1 MVTAVLAAF
10 PPPVVRMEED
20 RSFSSGLG
28 KEGIM
33 ARVSRAALPMQRILV
48 GLGRWCLQ
56 VLLLFDDIRK
66 GII

>member
-48 GLGRWCLQ
+48 GLGR
-56 VLLLFDDIRK
+56 
-66 GII
+66 